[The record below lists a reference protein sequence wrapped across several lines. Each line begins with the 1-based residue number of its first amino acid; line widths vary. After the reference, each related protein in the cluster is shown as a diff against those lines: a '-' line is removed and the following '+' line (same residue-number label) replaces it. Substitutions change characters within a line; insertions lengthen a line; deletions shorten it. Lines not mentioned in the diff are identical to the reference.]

1 MLRPEGLP
9 PVQYEVTPL
18 QGGYDQIT
26 SAYNLTPGALRD
38 CINFACRSQ
47 GGYYRVPGYE
57 RLDGRPSPSAA
68 TFITIDVTMSPGQ
81 PIPPVGSVGSFGNVT
96 GTVCYVDPYGEYVA
110 VTKSIVTFATFTPGP
125 INIGAGNIGVA
136 TGIHTQ
142 LTLKQNAIIKASAAN
157 IYRADIQVVP
167 GSGPIRGVV
176 YFKDTTYAFRD
187 NAAATGLDIYKSTS
201 AGWVKVEL
209 GSIVKFDQLTA
220 EPPNSSGIGTWTI
233 TQGAVTATVT
243 RFVVEGTTGNDTNQR
258 WNGRILISSVTGGT
272 LSTGAFTI
280 VGGALDGETGNLLAP
295 PVPVTLLPG
304 GKYNF
309 SIGNFSGYYDNERV
323 YGADGVNDGFEF
335 DGATYVPIPVDA
347 QAKPSYAIVHSN
359 HLFFAVE
366 SSLIHSA
373 LGNPYNFEVVNGAG
387 EIGTGGKITGL
398 LILPG
403 NQGTAALE
411 VTSRSSTWVLYG
423 TSAQDWKFV
432 NYNVGVG
439 ALDRTLQNLFDAFS
453 ADDHGITMMKQSLNY
468 GNFDA
473 ARLTYNIQPFITSLV
488 GQLACSAL
496 SRSNSQYRVYYA
508 NGFGIYTTATPQ
520 GIVGHG
526 VVLFPDPVICSFD
539 GENSNGRS
547 VHVFGTSTGYVM
559 QNDSGTSF
567 DGAQINAYLN
577 TNINTAKS
585 PRIRKRFRRC
595 VLELQ
600 GGNYVEMRVGY
611 AFEWASEQILP
622 HAFEEGSVSFS
633 ALSFWD
639 TFTWDSFYW
648 DGRSNDV
655 VSVELEGTGEN
666 LQMMIVVD
674 SDYVE
679 QFTIPSA
686 IFHYTQRRGNR

>member
-9 PVQYEVTPL
+9 PVQYEVTSL
-18 QGGYDQIT
+18 QGGFDQIT

-47 GGYYRVPGYE
+47 GGYYRIPGYE
-57 RLDGRPSPSAA
+57 RIDGQAAPSAA
-68 TFITIDVTMSPGQ
+68 SFIAINVTMNPGE
-81 PIPPVGSVGSFGNVT
+81 PVPPVGSVGSFGNST
-96 GTVCYVDPYGEYVA
+96 GTVCYVDPFGEYVA
-110 VTKSIVTFATFTPGP
+110 VTKTTVTYSTFVPGP
-125 INIGAGNIGVA
+125 IDIGGGTIGTA
-136 TGIHTQ
+136 TGVHTQ
-142 LTLKQNAIIKASAAN
+142 LTIKQNAIIKAAAAN
-157 IYRADIQVVP
+157 IYRADIQPVP
-167 GSGPIRGVV
+167 GSGPIRGVL
-176 YFKDTTYAFRD
+176 YFKDQVFGFRD
-187 NAAATGLDIYKSTS
+187 NAGATALDIYRSTPT
-201 AGWVKVEL
+201 GWEKVDL
-209 GSIVKFDQLTA
+209 GSKVAFTDLKANINEGDIL
-220 EPPNSSGIGTWTI
+220 
-233 TQGAVTATVT
+233 TQGAVTAVIERWIITSGDVT
-243 RFVVEGTTGNDTNQR
+243 SGTNTGYFVLSN
-258 WNGRILISSVTGGT
+258 VTGGNFTAAAATAGTAAVT
-272 LSTGAFTI
+272 L
-280 VGGALDGETGNLLAP
+280 GGAQTAI
-295 PVPVTLLPG
+295 TLLPG

-323 YGADGVNDGFEF
+323 YGADGVNDAFEF
-335 DGATYVPIPVDA
+335 DGTVYVPISVDT
-347 QAKPSYAIVHSN
+347 QTKPTYAIVHSN
-359 HLFFAVE
+359 HLFLAVE
-366 SSLIHSA
+366 SSLLHSA
-373 LGNPYNFEVVNGAG
+373 IGNPYNFEVVNGAG

-600 GGNYVEMRVGY
+600 GGNHVEMRVGY

>member
-18 QGGYDQIT
+18 QGGFDQIT
-26 SAYNLTPGALRD
+26 SAYNLAPGALRD

-47 GGYYRVPGYE
+47 GGYYRIPGYE
-57 RLDGRPSPSAA
+57 RIDGQPAPSSAS
-68 TFITIDVTMSPGQ
+68 FLPIDVTMNPGEPLP
-81 PIPPVGSVGSFGNVT
+81 PIGSVGNFGNVT
-96 GTVCYVDPYGEYVA
+96 GVVCYVDPFGEYIA
-110 VTKSIVTFATFTPGP
+110 VTKTTITFSTFTPGV
-125 INIGAGNIGVA
+125 IDIGGGTIGQA

-142 LTLKQNAIIKASAAN
+142 LTIKDSAVVKSYAAN
-157 IYRADIQVVP
+157 IYRADIEPVP
-167 GSGPIRGVV
+167 GSGPIRGVL
-176 YFKDTTYAFRD
+176 YFKDTVFGFRD
-187 NAAATGLDIYKSTS
+187 NDTATAGEVYKSTA
-201 AGWVKVEL
+201 AGWVKVDL
-209 GSIVKFDQLTA
+209 GYKVAFTNLQANIDEGDTL
-220 EPPNSSGIGTWTI
+220 
-233 TQGAVTATVT
+233 TQGAVTATVERWVIT
-243 RFVVEGTTGNDTNQR
+243 NGDIVSGINIGYFVLSTLAGGNFAAGAATV
-258 WNGRILISSVTGGT
+258 NGVAVT
-272 LSTGAFTI
+272 LSGA
-280 VGGALDGETGNLLAP
+280 ETAI
-295 PVPVTLLPG
+295 TLLPG

-323 YGADGVNDGFEF
+323 YGADGVNDAFEF
-335 DGATYVPIPVDA
+335 NGTVFVPIPVA
-347 QAKPSYAIVHSN
+347 MVAKPSYALVHSN
-359 HLFFAVE
+359 HLFLAVE
-366 SSLIHSA
+366 SSLVHSA

-398 LILPG
+398 LVLPG

-453 ADDHGITMMKQSLNY
+453 ADDHGLTMMKQSLNY

-473 ARLTYNIQPFITSLV
+473 ARLTYNIQRFIKSLV

-508 NGFGIYTTATPQ
+508 NGFGIYTTVTPQ
-520 GIVGHG
+520 GVVGHG
-526 VVLFPDPVICSFD
+526 VVLFPDPVICAFD
-539 GENSNGRS
+539 GEDSSGES
-547 VHVFGTSTGYVM
+547 VHLFGTTSGYVM
-559 QNDSGTSF
+559 HNDAGTSF
-567 DGAQINAYLN
+567 DGREINAYLN

-600 GGNYVEMRVGY
+600 GEAYVEMDVGY
-611 AFEWASEQILP
+611 AFEWASERILP
-622 HAFEEGSVSFS
+622 HLFENAPMSFA
-633 ALSFWD
+633 ALPF
-639 TFTWDSFYW
+639 WDSFIWDNFFW
-648 DGRSNDV
+648 DGRSNDT
-655 VSVELEGTGEN
+655 VSVELNGTGEN
-666 LQMMIVVD
+666 LQLMIVLD
-674 SDYVE
+674 SDYIE

>member
-1 MLRPEGLP
+1 M
-9 PVQYEVTPL
+9 
-18 QGGYDQIT
+18 
-26 SAYNLTPGALRD
+26 
-38 CINFACRSQ
+38 
-47 GGYYRVPGYE
+47 
-57 RLDGRPSPSAA
+57 
-68 TFITIDVTMSPGQ
+68 
-81 PIPPVGSVGSFGNVT
+81 PIPFSDFV
-96 GTVCYVDPYGEYVA
+96 
-110 VTKSIVTFATFTPGP
+110 PGP
-125 INIGAGNIGVA
+125 IDLGSGIVGQA

-142 LTLKQNAIIKASAAN
+142 LSAKQTAIIKAYAAN
-157 IYRADIQVVP
+157 IYRADIEPVP
-167 GSGPIRGVV
+167 GSGPIRGVL
-176 YFKDTTYAFRD
+176 YFNDTVFGFRD
-187 NAAATGLDIYKSTS
+187 NDEGTACDVYQSTVTGWEMVDLGY
-201 AGWVKVEL
+201 KVEFTNL
-209 GSIVKFDQLTA
+209 QANIDEGDTL
-220 EPPNSSGIGTWTI
+220 
-233 TQGAVTATVT
+233 TQGAVTATVERWVIT
-243 RFVVEGTTGNDTNQR
+243 NGDILSGINIGYFVLSTLAGGNYAAGAATVD
-258 WNGRILISSVTGGT
+258 GVAVT
-272 LSTGAFTI
+272 LSGA
-280 VGGALDGETGNLLAP
+280 ETAI
-295 PVPVTLLPG
+295 TLLPG

-323 YGADGVNDGFEF
+323 YGADGVNDAFEF
-335 DGATYVPIPVDA
+335 NGTVFVPIPVDMV
-347 QAKPSYAIVHSN
+347 AKPTYALVHSN
-359 HLFFAVE
+359 HLFLAVE
-366 SSLIHSA
+366 SSLVHSA

-473 ARLTYNIQPFITSLV
+473 ARLTYNIQRFIKSLV

-520 GIVGHG
+520 GVVGHG
-526 VVLFPDPVICSFD
+526 VVLFPDPVICAFD
-539 GENSNGRS
+539 GEDSSGET
-547 VHVFGTSTGYVM
+547 VHLFGTTTGYVM
-559 QNDSGTSF
+559 HNDTGTSF
-567 DGAQINAYLN
+567 DGREINAYLN

-600 GGNYVEMRVGY
+600 GEAYVEMDVGY
-611 AFEWASEQILP
+611 AFEWASERILP
-622 HAFEEGSVSFS
+622 HLFESAPMSFA

-639 TFTWDSFYW
+639 SFVWDNFFW

-655 VSVELEGTGEN
+655 VSVELNGTGEN
-666 LQMMIVVD
+666 LQLMIVLD
-674 SDYVE
+674 SDYIE

>member
-1 MLRPEGLP
+1 M
-9 PVQYEVTPL
+9 
-18 QGGYDQIT
+18 
-26 SAYNLTPGALRD
+26 
-38 CINFACRSQ
+38 
-47 GGYYRVPGYE
+47 
-57 RLDGRPSPSAA
+57 
-68 TFITIDVTMSPGQ
+68 TIPFSDFV
-81 PIPPVGSVGSFGNVT
+81 
-96 GTVCYVDPYGEYVA
+96 
-110 VTKSIVTFATFTPGP
+110 PGP
-125 INIGAGNIGVA
+125 IDIGGGTIGQA

-142 LTLKQNAIIKASAAN
+142 LSAKQTAIIKAYAAN
-157 IYRADIQVVP
+157 IYRADIEPVP
-167 GSGPIRGVV
+167 GSGPIRGVL
-176 YFKDTTYAFRD
+176 YFKDTVFGFRD
-187 NAAATGLDIYKSTS
+187 NDEATACDIYRSTVT
-201 AGWVKVEL
+201 GWEMVDL
-209 GSIVKFDQLTA
+209 GYKIAFTNLQANIEEGDTL
-220 EPPNSSGIGTWTI
+220 
-233 TQGAVTATVT
+233 TQGAVTAKVERWVITNGDILSGINIGYFILSNVAGGNFAAGAATVDG
-243 RFVVEGTTGNDTNQR
+243 VV
-258 WNGRILISSVTGGT
+258 VT
-272 LSTGAFTI
+272 L
-280 VGGALDGETGNLLAP
+280 GGAEAAI
-295 PVPVTLLPG
+295 TLLPG

-323 YGADGVNDGFEF
+323 YGADGVNDAFEF
-335 DGATYVPIPVDA
+335 NGTVFVPIPVA
-347 QAKPSYAIVHSN
+347 MVAKPTYALVHSN
-359 HLFFAVE
+359 HLFLAVE
-366 SSLIHSA
+366 SSLVHSA

-453 ADDHGITMMKQSLNY
+453 ADDHGLTMMKQSLNY

-473 ARLTYNIQPFITSLV
+473 ARLTYNIQRFIKSLV

-508 NGFGIYTTATPQ
+508 NGFGIYTTVTPQ
-520 GIVGHG
+520 GVVGHG
-526 VVLFPDPVICSFD
+526 VVLFPDPVICAFD
-539 GENSNGRS
+539 GEDSSGET
-547 VHVFGTSTGYVM
+547 VHLFGTTTGYVM
-559 QNDSGTSF
+559 HNDAGTSF
-567 DGAQINAYLN
+567 DGREINAYLN

-600 GGNYVEMRVGY
+600 GEAYVEMDVGY
-611 AFEWASEQILP
+611 AFEWASERILP
-622 HAFEEGSVSFS
+622 HLFESSPMSFA

-639 TFTWDSFYW
+639 SFVWDNFFW

-655 VSVELEGTGEN
+655 VSVELNGTGEN
-666 LQMMIVVD
+666 LQLMIVLD
-674 SDYVE
+674 SDYIE

>member
-18 QGGYDQIT
+18 QGGFDQIT
-26 SAYNLTPGALRD
+26 SAYNLAPGALRD

-47 GGYYRVPGYE
+47 GGYYRIPGYE
-57 RLDGRPSPSAA
+57 RIDGQPAPSDASFLP
-68 TFITIDVTMSPGQ
+68 IDVTMNPGESLP
-81 PIPPVGSVGSFGNVT
+81 PIGSVGDFGNVN
-96 GTVCYVDPYGEYVA
+96 GVVCYVDPFGEYIA
-110 VTKSIVTFATFTPGP
+110 VTKTTITFSTFTPGV
-125 INIGAGNIGVA
+125 IDIGGGTIGQA
-136 TGIHTQ
+136 TAIHTQ
-142 LTLKQNAIIKASAAN
+142 LSIGDNAIIKAYAAN
-157 IYRADIQVVP
+157 IYRADIQPVP
-167 GSGPIRGVV
+167 GSGPIRGVL
-176 YFKDTTYAFRD
+176 YFKDQAFGFRD
-187 NAAATGLDIYKSTS
+187 NAAGTAGEIYRSTP
-201 AGWVKVEL
+201 AGWVKVDL
-209 GSIVKFDQLTA
+209 GSKVAFTDLKGNIEEGDTL
-220 EPPNSSGIGTWTI
+220 
-233 TQGAVTATVT
+233 TQGAVTATVERWVIT
-243 RFVVEGTTGNDTNQR
+243 NGDITSGINIGYFVLSTLAGGNFAAGAATVD
-258 WNGRILISSVTGGT
+258 GVAVT
-272 LSTGAFTI
+272 LSGAQTPI
-280 VGGALDGETGNLLAP
+280 
-295 PVPVTLLPG
+295 TLLPG
-304 GKYNF
+304 GRYNF
-309 SIGNFSGYYDNERV
+309 SIGNFSAYYDNERV
-323 YGADGVNDGFEF
+323 YGADGVNDAFEF
-335 DGATYVPIPVDA
+335 NGTVFVPIPVA
-347 QAKPSYAIVHSN
+347 TVAKPSYAIVHSN
-359 HLFFAVE
+359 HLFLAVE
-366 SSLIHSA
+366 SSLLHSA
-373 LGNPYNFEVVNGAG
+373 IGNPYNFEVVNGAG

-411 VTSRSSTWVLYG
+411 VTSRSSTWMLYG

-473 ARLTYNIQPFITSLV
+473 ARLTYNIQRFIQSLT

-526 VVLFPDPVICSFD
+526 VVLFPDPAICTFD
-539 GENSNGRS
+539 GERSNGET
-547 VHVFGTSTGYVM
+547 VHLFGTTVGYVM
-559 QNDSGTSF
+559 HNDIGTSF
-567 DGAQINAYLN
+567 DGKLINAYLN

-600 GGNYVEMRVGY
+600 GEAYVEMQVGY
-611 AFEWASEQILP
+611 SFEWASERILP
-622 HAFEEGSVSFS
+622 HAFETAPLSF
-633 ALSFWD
+633 ARLSFWD
-639 TFTWDSFYW
+639 SFVWDTFYW

-666 LQMMIVVD
+666 LQLMIVLD
-674 SDYVE
+674 SDYIE
-679 QFTIPSA
+679 QFALPSA

>member
-1 MLRPEGLP
+1 M
-9 PVQYEVTPL
+9 
-18 QGGYDQIT
+18 
-26 SAYNLTPGALRD
+26 
-38 CINFACRSQ
+38 
-47 GGYYRVPGYE
+47 
-57 RLDGRPSPSAA
+57 
-68 TFITIDVTMSPGQ
+68 
-81 PIPPVGSVGSFGNVT
+81 PIPFSDFV
-96 GTVCYVDPYGEYVA
+96 
-110 VTKSIVTFATFTPGP
+110 PGP
-125 INIGAGNIGVA
+125 IDLGSGIVGQA
-136 TGIHTQ
+136 TAIHTQ
-142 LTLKQNAIIKASAAN
+142 LSAKQTAIIKAYAAN
-157 IYRADIQVVP
+157 IYRADIEPVP
-167 GSGPIRGVV
+167 GSGPIRGVL
-176 YFKDTTYAFRD
+176 YFKDTVFGFRD
-187 NAAATGLDIYKSTS
+187 NDGATACDVYRSTATGWEMVDLGY
-201 AGWVKVEL
+201 KVEFTNL
-209 GSIVKFDQLTA
+209 QANIEEGDTL
-220 EPPNSSGIGTWTI
+220 
-233 TQGAVTATVT
+233 TQGAASGIVERWIITNGDILSGINIGYFILSGVGGDNYAAGAATVDG
-243 RFVVEGTTGNDTNQR
+243 VAV
-258 WNGRILISSVTGGT
+258 T
-272 LSTGAFTI
+272 LSGA
-280 VGGALDGETGNLLAP
+280 ETAI
-295 PVPVTLLPG
+295 TLLPG

-323 YGADGVNDGFEF
+323 YGADGVNDAFEF
-335 DGATYVPIPVDA
+335 NGTVFVPIPVA
-347 QAKPSYAIVHSN
+347 MVAKPGYALVHSN
-359 HLFFAVE
+359 HLFLAVE
-366 SSLIHSA
+366 SSLVHSA

-453 ADDHGITMMKQSLNY
+453 ADDHGLTMMKQSLNY

-473 ARLTYNIQPFITSLV
+473 ARLTYNIQRFIKSLV

-520 GIVGHG
+520 GVVGHG
-526 VVLFPDPVICSFD
+526 VVLFPDPVICAFD
-539 GENSNGRS
+539 GEDSSGET
-547 VHVFGTSTGYVM
+547 VHLFGTTTGYVM
-559 QNDSGTSF
+559 HNDTGTSF
-567 DGAQINAYLN
+567 DGREINAYLN

-600 GGNYVEMRVGY
+600 GEAYVEMDVGY
-611 AFEWASEQILP
+611 AFEWASERILP
-622 HAFEEGSVSFS
+622 HLFESAPMSFA

-639 TFTWDSFYW
+639 SFVWDNFFW

-655 VSVELEGTGEN
+655 VSVELNGTGEN
-666 LQMMIVVD
+666 LQLMIVLD
-674 SDYVE
+674 SDYIE

>member
-1 MLRPEGLP
+1 MDISL
-9 PVQYEVTPL
+9 
-18 QGGYDQIT
+18 
-26 SAYNLTPGALRD
+26 
-38 CINFACRSQ
+38 F
-47 GGYYRVPGYE
+47 VPG
-57 RLDGRPSPSAA
+57 D
-68 TFITIDVTMSPGQ
+68 
-81 PIPPVGSVGSFGNVT
+81 
-96 GTVCYVDPYGEYVA
+96 
-110 VTKSIVTFATFTPGP
+110 
-125 INIGAGNIGVA
+125 INIGAGVIGTA
-136 TGIHTQ
+136 TDVHTQ
-142 LTLKQNAIIKASAAN
+142 LTIKQNAIIKAAAAN
-157 IYRADIQVVP
+157 IYRADIQPVT
-167 GSGPIRGVV
+167 GSGPIRGVL
-176 YFKDTTYAFRD
+176 YFKDQVFGFRD
-187 NAAATGLDIYKSTS
+187 NEDADAEDIYRSTPT
-201 AGWVKVEL
+201 GWEKVDL
-209 GSIVKFDQLTA
+209 G
-220 EPPNSSGIGTWTI
+220 WTI
-233 TQGAVTATVT
+233 QFTNLQDEISEGDTLTQAPASATIERWIITSGDVQSGVNTGYFVLSGVSDDSFAAGAASVGTV
-243 RFVVEGTTGNDTNQR
+243 VV
-258 WNGRILISSVTGGT
+258 T
-272 LSTGAFTI
+272 LSGA
-280 VGGALDGETGNLLAP
+280 E
-295 PVPVTLLPG
+295 VPITLSPG

-309 SIGNFSGYYDNERV
+309 TIGNFSGYYDNERV
-323 YGADGVNDGFEF
+323 YGADGVNDAFEF
-335 DGATYVPIPVDA
+335 DGTVYVPILVA
-347 QAKPSYAIVHSN
+347 TQSKPSYALVHSN
-359 HLFFAVE
+359 HLFLAVE
-366 SSLIHSA
+366 SSLLHSA
-373 LGNPYNFEVVNGAG
+373 IGNPYNFEVVNGAG

-473 ARLTYNIQPFITSLV
+473 ARLTYNIQPFISSLV

-539 GENSNGRS
+539 GENSNGRT

-567 DGAQINAYLN
+567 DGVQINAYLN

-600 GGNYVEMRVGY
+600 GGNYVEMQVGY

-622 HAFEEGSVSFS
+622 HAFEEGSMSFA

-639 TFTWDSFYW
+639 TFIWDSFYW

>member
-47 GGYYRVPGYE
+47 GGYYRIPGYE
-57 RLDGRPSPSAA
+57 RIDGQPAPSDASFLP
-68 TFITIDVTMSPGQ
+68 IDVTMNPGESLP
-81 PIPPVGSVGSFGNVT
+81 PIGSVGDFGNVN
-96 GTVCYVDPYGEYVA
+96 GVVCYVDPFGEYIA
-110 VTKSIVTFATFTPGP
+110 VTKTTITFSTFTPGV
-125 INIGAGNIGVA
+125 IDIGGGTIGQA
-136 TGIHTQ
+136 TAIHTQ
-142 LTLKQNAIIKASAAN
+142 LSIRDNAIIKAYAAN
-157 IYRADIQVVP
+157 IYRADIQPVP
-167 GSGPIRGVV
+167 GSGPIRGVL
-176 YFKDTTYAFRD
+176 YFKDQAFGFRD
-187 NAAATGLDIYKSTS
+187 NAAGTAGEIYRSTP
-201 AGWVKVEL
+201 AGWVKVDL
-209 GSIVKFDQLTA
+209 GSKVAFTDLKANINEGDTL
-220 EPPNSSGIGTWTI
+220 
-233 TQGAVTATVT
+233 TQGAVTAIVERWIITSGDVTSGTNTGYFVLSNVLGGNFTAAAATV
-243 RFVVEGTTGNDTNQR
+243 GTAA
-258 WNGRILISSVTGGT
+258 VT
-272 LSTGAFTI
+272 L
-280 VGGALDGETGNLLAP
+280 GGAQTP
-295 PVPVTLLPG
+295 ITLLPG
-304 GKYNF
+304 GRYNF
-309 SIGNFSGYYDNERV
+309 SIGNFSAYYDNERV
-323 YGADGVNDGFEF
+323 YGADGVNDAFEF
-335 DGATYVPIPVDA
+335 NGTVFVPIPIATV
-347 QAKPSYAIVHSN
+347 AKPSYAIVHSN
-359 HLFFAVE
+359 HLFLAVE
-366 SSLIHSA
+366 SSLFHSA
-373 LGNPYNFEVVNGAG
+373 IGNPYNFEVVNGAG

-411 VTSRSSTWVLYG
+411 VTSRSSTWMLYG

-473 ARLTYNIQPFITSLV
+473 ARLTYNIQRFINSLT

-520 GIVGHG
+520 GVVGHG
-526 VVLFPDPVICSFD
+526 VVLFPDPATCTFD
-539 GENSNGRS
+539 GERSNGET
-547 VHVFGTSTGYVM
+547 VHLFGTTAGYVM
-559 QNDSGTSF
+559 RNDIGTSF
-567 DGAQINAYLN
+567 DGKLINAYLN

-600 GGNYVEMRVGY
+600 GEAYVEMQVGY
-611 AFEWASEQILP
+611 SFEWASERILP
-622 HAFEEGSVSFS
+622 HAFENAPLSF
-633 ALSFWD
+633 AGLSFWD
-639 TFTWDSFYW
+639 SFVWDTFYW

-666 LQMMIVVD
+666 LQLMIVLD
-674 SDYVE
+674 SDYIE
-679 QFTIPSA
+679 QFTLPSA

>member
-1 MLRPEGLP
+1 MDISL
-9 PVQYEVTPL
+9 
-18 QGGYDQIT
+18 
-26 SAYNLTPGALRD
+26 
-38 CINFACRSQ
+38 F
-47 GGYYRVPGYE
+47 VPG
-57 RLDGRPSPSAA
+57 D
-68 TFITIDVTMSPGQ
+68 IDL
-81 PIPPVGSVGSFGNVT
+81 GSGVI
-96 GTVCYVDPYGEYVA
+96 GT
-110 VTKSIVTFATFTPGP
+110 
-125 INIGAGNIGVA
+125 A

-142 LTLKQNAIIKASAAN
+142 LTIKQNAIIKAAAAN
-157 IYRADIQVVP
+157 IYRADIQPVP

-176 YFKDTTYAFRD
+176 YFKDQVFGFRD
-187 NAAATGLDIYKSTS
+187 NENADAEDIYRSTPT
-201 AGWVKVEL
+201 GWEKVDL
-209 GSIVKFDQLTA
+209 G
-220 EPPNSSGIGTWTI
+220 WTI
-233 TQGAVTATVT
+233 QFSNLQDEISEGDTLTQGFASGTVERWIITSGDIQSGVNTGYFVLSGVGGDFFAAGAALVGAVVVTLDGAETA
-243 RFVVEGTTGNDTNQR
+243 
-258 WNGRILISSVTGGT
+258 IT
-272 LSTGAFTI
+272 LS
-280 VGGALDGETGNLLAP
+280 
-295 PVPVTLLPG
+295 PG
-304 GKYNF
+304 GEYNF
-309 SIGNFSGYYDNERV
+309 TIGNFSGYYDNERV
-323 YGADGVNDGFEF
+323 YGADGVNDAFEF
-335 DGATYVPIPVDA
+335 DGTVYVPILVA
-347 QAKPSYAIVHSN
+347 TQSKPRYALVHSN
-359 HLFFAVE
+359 HLFLAVE
-366 SSLIHSA
+366 SSLLHSA
-373 LGNPYNFEVVNGAG
+373 VGNPYNFEVVNGAG

-453 ADDHGITMMKQSLNY
+453 ADDHGITMMKQSQNY

-473 ARLTYNIQPFITSLV
+473 ARLTYNIRPFITSLV
-488 GQLACSAL
+488 GQLTCSAL

-539 GENSNGRS
+539 GENSNGRT

-600 GGNYVEMRVGY
+600 GGNYVEMQVGY

-622 HAFEEGSVSFS
+622 HAFEEGSMSFA